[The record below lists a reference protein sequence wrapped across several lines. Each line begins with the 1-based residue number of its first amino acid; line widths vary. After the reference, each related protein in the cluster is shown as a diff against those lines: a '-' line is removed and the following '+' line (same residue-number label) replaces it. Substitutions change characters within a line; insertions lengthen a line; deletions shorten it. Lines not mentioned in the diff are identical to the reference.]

1 MRLQGQYPRTVAFSS
16 IYAPSPPQ
24 TTQAR
29 DTIRVDY
36 YLNGKGA
43 DEKRAELSGTRQR
56 AKEQMEAYYST
67 QTQRRGQMLV

>member
-1 MRLQGQYPRTVAFSS
+1 MRLQGQYPRTAAFSS
-16 IYAPSPPQ
+16 ICSLAAT

-56 AKEQMEAYYST
+56 AKEQMETYYST

>member
-1 MRLQGQYPRTVAFSS
+1 MRLQGQYPRAVAFSS
-16 IYAPSPPQ
+16 ICSLA
-24 TTQAR
+24 TQAQ

-56 AKEQMEAYYST
+56 AKEQMETYYST